1 VAHADTDCTPA
12 VSPAYPG
19 GRDMRLMAE
28 VALAR
33 DGIAS
38 YVERARVLAARA
50 RARLHAAPLSSHI
63 RGAWLRRRFNQAG
76 LVVVMPGRPGVRV
89 DNRGTIEMENVAF
102 FPGVRL
108 ECWPGARI
116 FIGNGTYLNR
126 NTEIIAARE
135 VRIGRDCM
143 IAWDVVIMDTDQHG
157 IGGAPPL
164 ARPVLI
170 GDRVWIGCR
179 AIILKGVTIG
189 DGAVIGAGAIITQ
202 DVPAGAIMTGPVA
215 TVRSSVGDRA
225 AAGERP
231 FLREPW
237 LAPAP

>member
-1 VAHADTDCTPA
+1 
-12 VSPAYPG
+12 
-19 GRDMRLMAE
+19 MRLMAE
-28 VALAR
+28 VGWAR
-33 DGIAS
+33 DSAVG
-38 YVERARVLAARA
+38 YVERVRVLAARV
-50 RARLHAAPLSSHI
+50 RSRLRAAPLSSHI

-89 DNRGTIEMENVAF
+89 DNRGTIEIENVAF

-126 NTEIIAARE
+126 NTEVIAARE

-143 IAWDVVIMDTDQHG
+143 IAWDVVIMDTDQHR
-157 IGGAPPL
+157 IGGAPL
-164 ARPVLI
+164 VARPVLI

-189 DGAVIGAGAIITQ
+189 DGAVIGAGAIVTH
-202 DVPAGAIMTGPVA
+202 DVPAGAIMTGPAA
-215 TVRSSVGDRA
+215 TVRGDVGDLA
-225 AAGERP
+225 GAGERP
-231 FLREPW
+231 LLHESWP
-237 LAPAP
+237 APAP